1 MQLATLTPAIPEIIV
16 ALGAMVLL
24 MIGAFR
30 PAKDPAIAARDGQII
45 VERSVLSSIGRASTF

>member
-1 MQLATLTPAIPEIIV
+1 MQLASLTPAIPEIIV

-30 PAKDPAIAARDGQII
+30 PAKDPVMG
-45 VERSVLSSIGRASTF
+45 RSSGGSLSS